1 MAQRQHVQLTQLFLQ
16 AVNLAQEFVIK
27 SSSIEDKINQL
38 LPSQGGFQAGVDIS
52 ASTMVVPIVDLTETA
67 EGSQVRQDLQT
78 AFSLND
84 ITSFD
89 VSATTSTLI
98 STTGYYRVFG
108 MMAGLNPSSGS
119 DHNASFQLTDGVTT
133 KEIIDYVLSPNSNN
147 VLQTINYDFT
157 VFLPA
162 GQSLTAT
169 TNASG
174 VHLVGNTKQIADING
189 NLTTPS

>member
-1 MAQRQHVQLTQLFLQ
+1 M
-16 AVNLAQEFVIK
+16 AQEFVIK
-27 SSSIEDKINQL
+27 SPDIEDKINQL

-89 VSATTSTLI
+89 VSSATTTLV

-147 VLQTINYDFT
+147 VLQTVMYDFT